1 MYDSQKVFNINYK
14 LQLKSDTNIVL
25 FNFIMYSK
33 ENIFNFYHVNIKPNG
48 KIWSD
53 AKRLDIKILLNTCI
67 TAEDIKMY
75 LFLVIATFSDLLLY
89 GLLKQLNVCEKNK
102 KISKI
107 IPHPLFFHHH
117 HKKQFI
123 QNYEW
128 RVDRIINHKKQK

>member
-1 MYDSQKVFNINYK
+1 
-14 LQLKSDTNIVL
+14 
-25 FNFIMYSK
+25 
-33 ENIFNFYHVNIKPNG
+33 
-48 KIWSD
+48 
-53 AKRLDIKILLNTCI
+53 
-67 TAEDIKMY
+67 MY

-123 QNYEW
+123 QNYE
-128 RVDRIINHKKQK
+128 